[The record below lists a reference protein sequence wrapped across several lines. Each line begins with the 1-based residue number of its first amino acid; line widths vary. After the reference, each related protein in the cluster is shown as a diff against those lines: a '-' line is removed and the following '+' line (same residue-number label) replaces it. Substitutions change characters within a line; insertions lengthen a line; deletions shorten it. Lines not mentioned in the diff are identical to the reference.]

1 MNLFCVITTINSP
14 TKGIKKIAALAK
26 QKNVKLVVVGD
37 RKTKPDWSY
46 ENVTYLNVM
55 DQSEAFPEFSTLV
68 PNDHY
73 CRKNLGYLFAI
84 RHGAQIIIET
94 DDDNIPED
102 NFFDHSLNVDKV
114 EMVGTHRWI
123 NVYKHFSN
131 EKIWPRG
138 NPLNETENLGETV
151 DWVSE
156 DFPIQ
161 QYLADGD
168 PDVDAVYRMLNKTA
182 LTFERRQ
189 PLCLANES
197 WCSFNS
203 QNTFF
208 HKSFFPCLYL
218 PGFVSFRM
226 TDIWRSFVAQFVLKS
241 QRKKMLFGNATV
253 FQERN
258 KHDLIEDFKQ
268 EIDGYVNNNAIIE
281 HLNAKLLDISQNGKV
296 INVIEATKIG
306 WETIHGMGLI
316 CSNEMNMIMRW
327 LAFFENKD

>member
-1 MNLFCVITTINSP
+1 MNLFCVITTINNP

-46 ENVTYLNVM
+46 ENVTYLNLV
-55 DQSEAFPEFSTLV
+55 DQSEAFPEFSTLA

-73 CRKNLGYLFAI
+73 SRKNLGYLFAI

-151 DWVSE
+151 EWVSE

-218 PGFVSFRM
+218 PSFVSFRM

-268 EIDGYVNNNAIIE
+268 EIDGYVNNNSIIE